1 MDLQVYYNLVYLYI
15 IYLLLINQ
23 KGNIKIVLSLFK
35 VLQKK
40 NGAGI
45 FVCVIPI
52 SLFSIHTTAPS
63 ISSATPKP
71 HKAVWLA

>member
-1 MDLQVYYNLVYLYI
+1 MALQVYLVLLI
-15 IYLLLINQ
+15 VYLLLINQ
-23 KGNIKIVLSLFK
+23 KGIISKLFYLFK

-71 HKAVWLA
+71 YKAVWLA

>member
-1 MDLQVYYNLVYLYI
+1 MALQVYLVLLI
-15 IYLLLINQ
+15 VYLLLINQ
-23 KGNIKIVLSLFK
+23 KGIISKLFYLFK

>member
-1 MDLQVYYNLVYLYI
+1 MALQVYLVLLI
-15 IYLLLINQ
+15 VYLLLINQ
-23 KGNIKIVLSLFK
+23 KGIISKLFYLFK

-45 FVCVIPI
+45 FACVIPI